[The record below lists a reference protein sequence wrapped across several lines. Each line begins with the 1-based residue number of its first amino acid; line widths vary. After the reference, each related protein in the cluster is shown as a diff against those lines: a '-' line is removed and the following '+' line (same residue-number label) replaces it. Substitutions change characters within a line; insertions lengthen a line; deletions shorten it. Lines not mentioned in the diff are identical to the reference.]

1 MAYERPGVY
10 VRETPFTS
18 NISPRTATTAAA
30 FVGLAERGPI
40 TPTLI
45 TSWND
50 YKAKFGELAQGYD
63 LGYAV
68 YHYFANGGRDAYVSR
83 VVDTTAVASA
93 YTFQGTLTGASAA
106 STMFA
111 LEAASKGAWGDS
123 LSVSI
128 TFDPNTLADVAT
140 TPKIQASTLF
150 SLTVTQTRAGS
161 TVEVER
167 WQELSFAASSSRYFK
182 QVLDLYSSYVKVQG
196 IPATIASN
204 ATITVSGISVGDYE
218 TSFSLT
224 GGSDAVTP
232 GAVSDDVEWATGVT
246 NLDSVSGP
254 LLINLVGQ
262 TTTTRINQALG
273 YAAARADAF
282 VIIDCPLNAAT
293 KADMQTALASY
304 STSNGGFGAVYFPAL
319 KMYDPAKS
327 GPTAIRDTYPGGAIA
342 GAYVRSENLRG
353 VAKAPAGYFLDLQN
367 VFGLV
372 ANVSDADQGTLY
384 STNHVNCIKTIAGGG
399 TVINGARTL
408 AKNRPDKYITIRR
421 TLSYLRVVLKDQTQ
435 FALFEAND
443 ERLWDRINVSLA
455 STLTDFWAK
464 GNLKGATSSDAFYV
478 ICDTSNNSQASI
490 EDGYVNIEVGVALQ
504 YPAEF
509 VVINLTQWA
518 GNGATGNL

>member
-1 MAYERPGVY
+1 MSYERPGVY

-30 FVGLAERGPI
+30 FVGTAERGPAV
-40 TPTLI
+40 PTLI

-50 YKAKFGELAQGYD
+50 YKSKFGELAQGFD

-68 YHYFANGGRDAYVSR
+68 YHYFANGGRDAYISR
-83 VVDTTAVASA
+83 VIDTTAVAS
-93 YTFQGTLTGASAA
+93 TNVFQGTVTGASAA
-106 STMFA
+106 STMFT
-111 LEAASKGAWGDS
+111 LQAASKGAWGNN
-123 LSVSI
+123 LSAVLE
-128 TFDPNTLADVAT
+128 FDPNTLADVAT
-140 TPKIQASTLF
+140 TPKVQASTVF
-150 SLTVTQTRAGS
+150 SLIISQVRSGVS
-161 TVEVER
+161 VEVER
-167 WQELSFAASSSRYFK
+167 WQELSFDPSASRYFK
-182 QVLDLYSSYVKVQG
+182 QVLDLYSSYVKVLG
-196 IPATIASN
+196 TPATIASG
-204 ATITVSGISVGDYE
+204 ATIAVAGITTSVFAKSL
-218 TSFSLT
+218 TLT
-224 GGSDAVTP
+224 GGNDAVTP

-246 NLDSVSGP
+246 NLDTVTGP

-262 TTTTRINQALG
+262 TASTRVNQALA
-273 YAAARADAF
+273 YAAGRGDAF
-282 VIIDCPLNAAT
+282 VIIDCPLAAAT
-293 KADMQTALASY
+293 KADMQTAIASY
-304 STSNGGFGAVYFPAL
+304 STSNGGYGAVYFPAL
-319 KMYDPAKS
+319 KMYDPSKS
-327 GPTAIRDTYPGGAIA
+327 GPTAVRDTFPGGVIA

-367 VFGLV
+367 VFGLT
-372 ANVSDADQGTLY
+372 ATISDADQGSLY
-384 STNHVNCIKTIAGGG
+384 SVNHVNCIKTIAGGG

-421 TLSYLRVVLKDQTQ
+421 TLSYLRVVLSDQTQ

-464 GNLKGATSSDAFYV
+464 GNLKGVTSTDAFYV
-478 ICDTSNNSQASI
+478 ICDSSNNTQASI

>member
-1 MAYERPGVY
+1 MAYDRPGVY

-18 NISPRTATTAAA
+18 NVTPRAATTAAA
-30 FVGLAERGPI
+30 FVGYAERGPGSA
-40 TPTLI
+40 TLI

-50 YKAKFGELAQGYD
+50 YKAKYGEISNTYD

-83 VVDTTAVASA
+83 VLDSTAVASS
-93 YTFQGTLTGASAA
+93 YTFQGTVTGASAA
-106 STMFA
+106 STMFI

-128 TFDPNTLADVAT
+128 SFDPNTLADVAT
-140 TPKIQASTLF
+140 APKIQKSTLF
-150 SLTVTQTRAGS
+150 ALTVSQTRSGS

-167 WQELSFAASSSRYFK
+167 WQELSFDASSSRYYK
-182 QVLDLYSSYVKVQG
+182 TVLELYSSYVKLQG
-196 IPATIASN
+196 TPATIASN
-204 ATITVSGISVGDYE
+204 ATIVVSGIGLNDYV
-218 TSFSLT
+218 TSFALT

-246 NLDSVSGP
+246 NLDTVNGP

-262 TTTTRINQALG
+262 TSTTRVNQALA
-273 YAAARADAF
+273 YAADRADAF
-282 VIIDCPLNAAT
+282 IIIDCPLNAAT
-293 KADMQTALASY
+293 KADMQAAISGY

-327 GPTAIRDTYPGGAIA
+327 GPTAIRDTYTGGAVA
-342 GAYVRSENLRG
+342 GAYVRSESLRG

-372 ANVSDADQGTLY
+372 ATLTDADQGTLY
-384 STNHVNCIKTIAGGG
+384 NVSHVNCIRTIAGGG
-399 TVINGARTL
+399 TIINGARTL
-408 AKNRPDKYITIRR
+408 AKNRPDKYIPIRR
-421 TLSYLRVVLKDQTQ
+421 TLSYLRVALADQTQ
-435 FALFEAND
+435 FAVFEPND
-443 ERLWDRINVSLA
+443 ERLWSRIKIALS

-464 GNLKGATSSDAFYV
+464 GNLKGSNPDSAFY
-478 ICDTSNNSQASI
+478 ILCDSTNNTQSSI
-490 EDGYVNIEVGVALQ
+490 EDGYVNIEVGIALQ

-518 GNGATGNL
+518 GGNSAGTL

>member
-30 FVGLAERGPI
+30 FVGTAERGPAV
-40 TPTLI
+40 PTLI

-50 YKAKFGELAQGYD
+50 YKTNFGELAQGYD

-83 VVDTTAVASA
+83 VIDTTAVASSVA
-93 YTFQGTLTGASAA
+93 YTGTVTGASGS
-106 STMFA
+106 STLFT
-111 LEAASKGAWGDS
+111 LEASSKGLWGNNV
-123 LSVSI
+123 SVNIS
-128 TFDPNTLADVAT
+128 FDTNTLVDAT
-140 TPKIQASTLF
+140 SAPKIQASSLF
-150 SLTVTQTRAGS
+150 ALSIYQVRSGVS
-161 TVEVER
+161 VEVER
-167 WQELSFAASSSRYFK
+167 WQELSFDPSASRYFK
-182 QVLDLYSSYVKVQG
+182 QVLGLYSSYVKVQG
-196 IPATIASN
+196 TPATIGSGT
-204 ATITVSGISVGDYE
+204 TIAASGITAGTYS
-218 TSFSLT
+218 TTISLAN
-224 GGSDAVTP
+224 GSDATN
-232 GAVSDDVEWATGVT
+232 AASVSADVEWATAVSS
-246 NLDSVSGP
+246 LDSVNGP

-262 TTTTRINQALG
+262 TTATRVNQALA

-282 VIIDCPLNAAT
+282 VIIDCPLAAAT
-293 KADMQTALASY
+293 KADVQTAIASY
-304 STSNGGFGAVYFPAL
+304 SSSNGGFGAVYFPAL
-319 KMYDPAKS
+319 KMYDPSKS

-372 ANVSDADQGTLY
+372 ATISDADQGSLY
-384 STNHVNCIKTIAGGG
+384 SVNNVNCIKTIAGGG

-421 TLSYLRVVLKDQTQ
+421 TLSYLRVVLSDQTQ

-464 GNLKGATSSDAFYV
+464 GNLKGASSTDAFYV
-478 ICDTSNNSQASI
+478 ICDSSNNTQASI